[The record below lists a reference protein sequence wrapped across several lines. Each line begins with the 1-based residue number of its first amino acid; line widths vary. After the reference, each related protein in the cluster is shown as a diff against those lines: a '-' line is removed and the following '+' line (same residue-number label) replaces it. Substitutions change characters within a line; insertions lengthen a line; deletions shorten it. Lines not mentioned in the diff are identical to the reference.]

1 MARGA
6 AVALAVSFALCGCS
20 DPADQVAWPGSV
32 EAEVDNLTGQRSG
45 LFRTYGP
52 TENLVAGRD
61 TIPVTVGYWC
71 RVDQMSEPPWHRDGL
86 FFRISLPDTSLLVDE
101 EEAFEELRGQ
111 FGLLDAAR
119 MAVDGRVYAWE
130 YRPQATVGGWYLEGQ
145 TSLEPP
151 RFGTTYA
158 TQEVRDGLLELAVVY
173 HDSYLRTLG
182 YDDRRMRAEGERARN
197 EFGRLETVVR
207 EGWQPAHDYAAAH
220 YFGRDTVGIEFK
232 GVVEFPLVGLAA
244 AADSVRFWC
253 PVVESQLAWNRLRSD
268 FVGRMD
274 SLRLFAEDQTRIAE
288 AEAENRR
295 QAAAQRAAAQAEAE
309 RIAEAEAESRRQ
321 AAAQRAAVQAEA
333 ERVGRELLERRMS
346 LAESRG
352 SIRLDAPLR
361 IRVATSFLQ
370 AARELGVARIRSE
383 EDIERVCRRWRVEG
397 GPSLSSPVTVPFGR
411 VMRQHVCLIPERR
424 MH

>member
-1 MARGA
+1 ME
-6 AVALAVSFALCGCS
+6 ST
-20 DPADQVAWPGSV
+20 
-32 EAEVDNLTGQRSG
+32 LT
-45 LFRTYGP
+45 TCP
-52 TENLVAGRD
+52 KNRD
-61 TIPVTVGYWC
+61 
-71 RVDQMSEPPWHRDGL
+71 H
-86 FFRISLPDTSLLVDE
+86 
-101 EEAFEELRGQ
+101 LR
-111 FGLLDAAR
+111 
-119 MAVDGRVYAWE
+119 
-130 YRPQATVGGWYLEGQ
+130 
-145 TSLEPP
+145 
-151 RFGTTYA
+151 
-158 TQEVRDGLLELAVVY
+158 
-173 HDSYLRTLG
+173 
-182 YDDRRMRAEGERARN
+182 ERARN

-207 EGWQPAHDYAAAH
+207 EGWHPAHDYAAAH
-220 YFGRDTVGIEFK
+220 YFGRDTVGIELK
-232 GVVEFPLVGLAA
+232 GVIEFPLAGLAA

-253 PVVESQLAWNRLRSD
+253 PVVESQLEWNRLRSD

-288 AEAENRR
+288 AEAESRR
-295 QAAAQRAAAQAEAE
+295 QAAAQRAAA
-309 RIAEAEAESRRQ
+309 
-321 AAAQRAAVQAEA
+321 QAEA

-361 IRVATSFLQ
+361 IRIATSFLQ